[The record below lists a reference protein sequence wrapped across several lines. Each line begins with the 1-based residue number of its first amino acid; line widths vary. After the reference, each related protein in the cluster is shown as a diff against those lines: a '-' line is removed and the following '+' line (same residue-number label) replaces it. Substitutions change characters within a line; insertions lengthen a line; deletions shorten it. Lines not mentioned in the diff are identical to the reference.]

1 MKEVKLNSVR
11 VNSNTQAH
19 EDENARMQRKDSDDR
34 MNALS
39 KQSTSCGFCS
49 RLVSQ
54 SRVDFIVLKLT
65 ELVEV
70 GLLNCWCTNLGIVSC
85 STPTRR
91 LLAVLLLRECSCCP
105 RPNSC
110 YWVVPKQRAKV
121 EEPRIAT
128 CCENSSATCSPNFV
142 ADVVSVVDKDTTV
155 DGGYWS
161 CFTLQT
167 DRGFCDLNS
176 HKWKVKIRVTVCYKS
191 LYFPL
196 RTIQSCPARKT
207 HNYELHWIIFRNL
220 SKLLGKQRRW
230 GPKRAVQQKRSARLV
245 PVDPDCD
252 SVIVEGVW
260 DLRHSVTL
268 PVVTVSPENRQVRF
282 VRLIVLASTMWSWC
296 AFGNTPACSSCFWCA
311 RRSTLW

>member
-19 EDENARMQRKDSDDR
+19 EDANARMQRKDNDDQ

-39 KQSTSCGFCS
+39 KQSTGCDFYS
-49 RLVSQ
+49 RLVIQ

-70 GLLNCWCTNLGIVSC
+70 GLLNCWCTYLGIVSC

-91 LLAVLLLRECSCCP
+91 LLAVLLLRESSCYP
-105 RPNSC
+105 RPDGC
-110 YWVVPKQRAKV
+110 HWVVSKQRAKIV
-121 EEPRIAT
+121 EPRIAA
-128 CCENSSATCSPNFV
+128 CCEDSSATCSPDFV
-142 ADVVSVVDKDTTV
+142 ADIVSVVDKDATV

-167 DRGFCDLNS
+167 DRGFCDLYS
-176 HKWKVKIRVTVCYKS
+176 HKWKVKISVTVRYKS

-196 RTIQSCPARKT
+196 CSIQSCPARKT
-207 HNYELHWIIFRNL
+207 HNHKLHWIVLRNL

-245 PVDPDCD
+245 PVDSDRD
-252 SVIVEGVW
+252 SVIVVGVR
-260 DLRHSVTL
+260 DLRRSVAQ
-268 PVVTVSPENRQVRF
+268 PVVTVSPENRQARF
-282 VRLIVLASTMWSWC
+282 VRLVVLASTMWCWC

-311 RRSTLW
+311 RSSTLW